1 MLRILPIGLI
11 ICLGGFLLKALTSPS
26 RKVICCAFLSNV
38 LNHMRQSVLLQE
50 VKFFSIFLLNVLEN
64 QALVITHSAVLLVIF
79 ESTSQVFQPTFCH
92 TCQADKDSVCNVG
105 ANAIY
110 EGRFSREKIYNT
122 WNNALIYR

>member
-38 LNHMRQSVLLQE
+38 LNHMRRSVLLQE

-64 QALVITHSAVLLVIF
+64 QALDYELDGGKNTNHYSQR
-79 ESTSQVFQPTFCH
+79 STFG
-92 TCQADKDSVCNVG
+92 N
-105 ANAIY
+105 
-110 EGRFSREKIYNT
+110 
-122 WNNALIYR
+122 L